1 MGFELDLK
9 QSVLLFLLTK
19 SLKECQIE
27 FKELAQ
33 ITSQFVIGI
42 TSFTIF
48 SQKGNDDMKER

>member
-19 SLKECQIE
+19 SLKKCQIE
-27 FKELAQ
+27 FKELPQ

>member
-1 MGFELDLK
+1 M
-9 QSVLLFLLTK
+9 
-19 SLKECQIE
+19 E